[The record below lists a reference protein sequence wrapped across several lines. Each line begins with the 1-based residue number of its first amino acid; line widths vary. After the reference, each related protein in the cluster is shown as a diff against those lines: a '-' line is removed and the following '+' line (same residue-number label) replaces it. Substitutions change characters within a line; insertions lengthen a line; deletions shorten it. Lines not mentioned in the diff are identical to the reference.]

1 MKRLPILL
9 SSLIMGATASWA
21 DMGQTVTIDGTVV
34 AKFANGLTF
43 DGDNVIL
50 TFEDG
55 TSQTADM
62 SLVSIDL
69 TYDASAITEVTT
81 GSEAATRVYTISG
94 QYVGTTTEGLPG
106 GLYIVGGKKTI
117 IH

>member
-9 SSLIMGATASWA
+9 SSLLIGAAASWA

-34 AKFANGLTF
+34 AKFATGLTF

-50 TFEDG
+50 SFEDG

-62 SLVSIDL
+62 ALVSIDL

-81 GSEAATRVYTISG
+81 GSEAATRVYTIGG

-106 GLYIVGGKKTI
+106 GLYIVNGKKTI